1 MRSFCIKKSFKIEI
15 GQILD
20 SVGIFNYNTRVKI
33 GFTI

>member
-1 MRSFCIKKSFKIEI
+1 MKSLKIEI

-33 GFTI
+33 GFKFSM